1 MKANTYIREV
11 EPRFKKSKRQN
22 PIKICS
28 SKDAYKL
35 FTDLED
41 STQEKLIA
49 LHLAGDNSVV
59 CFQVVHVGS
68 INSAFCN
75 PSDILRTTLLTGA
88 VGLIVIHNHP
98 SGDPRPSPQDK
109 EALTDIK
116 SACKI
121 FQLQLFDSIII
132 GKDKYHSAADAGELQ
147 ERSKTR

>member
-1 MKANTYIREV
+1 MKANVYIREV
-11 EPRFKKSKRQN
+11 EPKFKKSEHQDT
-22 PIKICS
+22 IKISS
-28 SKDAYKL
+28 SKDAYQL

-75 PSDILRTTLLTGA
+75 PADILRTTLLTGA

-98 SGDPRPSPQDK
+98 SGDPRPSPSDK
-109 EALTDIK
+109 EAITNIK
-116 SACKI
+116 TACKI

-132 GKDKYHSAADAGELQ
+132 GKHKYYSAADAGEL
-147 ERSKTR
+147 